1 MAPPRCT
8 DTKPTMTRTAFF
20 ISDGTGITAEGLG
33 RSLLAQFE
41 DVEIRMITKPYI
53 DTLDKAQALVQV
65 IEATAVRDG
74 EQPIIIDTIVDE
86 AVRAVIREAIG
97 FKVDIFST
105 FLKPL
110 EEELGTRSSYSVGRT
125 HSIGRDDV
133 YMDRIHSV
141 HFALDNDDGAR
152 THQYD
157 KADVILIGVS
167 RCGKTPT
174 SLYLALQFGIRAA
187 NYPLTEDDQDEDGT
201 LKLPRTLAT
210 YRHKL
215 FGLTIDP
222 RRLSAIRHERRPN
235 SRYSSLDQCVQEVQ
249 QAEALY
255 RQMHVPFIDTTRFSV
270 EEISTR
276 MIAETGLN
284 RRFSPR

>member
-1 MAPPRCT
+1 
-8 DTKPTMTRTAFF
+8 MTRTAFF
-20 ISDGTGITAEGLG
+20 ISDGTGITAESLG

-41 DVEIRMITKPYI
+41 SVEIRMLTKPYI
-53 DTLDKAQALVQV
+53 DSLEKAKTLVAI

-86 AVRAVIREAIG
+86 KIRDVIREAPG

-110 EEELGTRSSYSVGRT
+110 EEELEAHSSYSVGRT
-125 HSIGRDDV
+125 HAIGRDDV

-157 KADVILIGVS
+157 KADLILVGVS

-187 NYPLTEDDQDEDGT
+187 NYPLTEDDQDENGT
-201 LKLPRTLAT
+201 LKLPKALVPH
-210 YRHKL
+210 RHKL

-222 RRLSAIRHERRPN
+222 RRLAAIRHERRPN
-235 SRYSSLDQCVQEVQ
+235 SRYSSMDQCVQEVEQ
-249 QAEALY
+249 TEGLY
-255 RQMHVPFIDTTRFSV
+255 RQLHIPYIDTTRFSV

-276 MIAETGLN
+276 MIAETGLT

>member
-1 MAPPRCT
+1 M
-8 DTKPTMTRTAFF
+8 KRTAFF
-20 ISDGTGITAEGLG
+20 ISDGTGITAESLG
-33 RSLLAQFE
+33 RSLLAQFSG
-41 DVEIRMITKPYI
+41 VEINMLTKPYI
-53 DTLDKAQALVQV
+53 DTLEKAQSLARI
-65 IEATAVRDG
+65 IESTAVHDG
-74 EQPIIIDTIVDE
+74 QQPIIIDTIVDQQ
-86 AVRAVIREAIG
+86 IRDEILKAPG

-105 FLKPL
+105 FLEPL
-110 EEELGTRSSYSVGRT
+110 EQELGTRSSYSVGRT
-125 HSIGRDDV
+125 HSIGSDAV

-157 KADVILIGVS
+157 KADIILVGVS

-187 NYPLTEDDQDEDGT
+187 NYPLTEDDLDEDGT
-201 LKLPRTLAT
+201 LKLPKALAPH
-210 YRHKL
+210 RRKL
-215 FGLTIDP
+215 FGLTIDA
-222 RRLSAIRHERRPN
+222 RRLAAIRNERRPN
-235 SRYSSLDQCVQEVQ
+235 SRYSSIDQCLQEVE

-255 RQMHVPFIDTTRFSV
+255 RMLHIPFIDTTRFSI

-276 MIAETGLN
+276 MIAETGLA

>member
-1 MAPPRCT
+1 
-8 DTKPTMTRTAFF
+8 MTRTAFF
-20 ISDGTGITAEGLG
+20 ISDGTGITAESLG

-41 DVEIRMITKPYI
+41 NVDIRKVTKPYI
-53 DTLDKAQALVQV
+53 DSVEKARDLVK
-65 IEATAVRDG
+65 IIDATAAKDAS
-74 EQPIIIDTIVDE
+74 QPIIIDTIVDE
-86 AVRAVIREAIG
+86 AVRDVVREAIG

-110 EEELGTRSSYSVGRT
+110 EEELDTRSSYSVGRT
-125 HSIGRDDV
+125 HAIGSDV
-133 YMDRIHSV
+133 IYMDRIQSV

-157 KADVILIGVS
+157 QADIILLGVS

-187 NYPLTEDDQDEDGT
+187 NYPLTEDDYDEDGT
-201 LKLPRTLAT
+201 LKLPDELARQ
-210 YRHKL
+210 RHKL

-222 RRLSAIRHERRPN
+222 RRLAAIRHERRAN
-235 SRYSSLDQCVQEVQ
+235 SRYSSMDQCMQEVQ
-249 QAEALY
+249 QAEGLF
-255 RQMHVPFIDTTRFSV
+255 RQLGIPYIDTTRFSV

-276 MIAETGLN
+276 MIAETGIN